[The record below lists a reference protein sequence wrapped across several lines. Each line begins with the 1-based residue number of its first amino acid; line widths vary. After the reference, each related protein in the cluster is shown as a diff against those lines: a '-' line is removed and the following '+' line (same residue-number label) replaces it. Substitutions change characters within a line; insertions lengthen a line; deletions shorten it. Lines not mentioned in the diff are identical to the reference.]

1 MEPCVEI
8 VGAQKMGLFG
18 HAGWPCE
25 KQRGPQTA
33 IGGKTSQ
40 MGVAEKVGMKN
51 RKRKVRKLVKRKG
64 RGVIW
69 QIRDRFKYNKRHD
82 MDISELIRQDQE
94 RVSRMLKV
102 WDEIFGSIKN
112 HEKTQTEKITILP

>member
-1 MEPCVEI
+1 
-8 VGAQKMGLFG
+8 
-18 HAGWPCE
+18 
-25 KQRGPQTA
+25 
-33 IGGKTSQ
+33 